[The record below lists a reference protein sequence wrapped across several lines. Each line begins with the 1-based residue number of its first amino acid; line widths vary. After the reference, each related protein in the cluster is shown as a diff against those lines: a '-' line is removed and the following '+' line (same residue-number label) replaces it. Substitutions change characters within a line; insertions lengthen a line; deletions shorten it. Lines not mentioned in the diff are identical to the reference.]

1 MVISDSMGI
10 KLEAKTLLALLFKR
24 IFFHGIIDRVSI
36 FNTTNC
42 KVRTRYLLLLVSSLV
57 TLQSASLP
65 SLVSSVSVS
74 IIVDLKAG

>member
-1 MVISDSMGI
+1 M
-10 KLEAKTLLALLFKR
+10 KLEANTSLKLLFKR
-24 IFFHGIIDRVSI
+24 VDFHGIIDHVSI

-57 TLQSASLP
+57 TRQSASLA

-74 IIVDLKAG
+74 ILVDLKAG